1 MIEVELAMALT
12 TVQDL
17 GRFGYRR
24 YGVGTAGAM
33 DALALQVGNLML
45 GNEAGAA
52 AIEVNL
58 FPFQVRFLDA
68 TAFAVTGADCRPL
81 LDGKPLPPWWA
92 ATARAGQVLRL
103 DAPADAGC
111 ARACLC
117 VGGGIDVPRVLGSR
131 STQLRGAIGGF
142 QGRPLSRGDKLA
154 AAPHA
159 SAELDFGVPP
169 PGAVLAPAQ
178 AADGALAVRAIP
190 AGEYAEFTTA
200 SQTGFWQTP
209 WEVSAKSNRMGFRLS
224 GPALALKK
232 RLEMRSYGVV
242 PGLVQ
247 VPPSGE
253 PIVQMADAN
262 VSGGYPKIATVI
274 GADLWRLGAAGP
286 RARVRFVETPARDA
300 VRAADELRDY
310 LALVQRLAGRFRLD
324 L

>member
-1 MIEVELAMALT
+1 MIEIQLAMALT

-33 DALALQVGNLML
+33 DTLALQGGNLML

-58 FPFQVRFLDA
+58 FPFQVRFLDV
-68 TAFAVTGADCRPL
+68 TVFAVTGADCRPV

-103 DAPADAGC
+103 DAPADPSC

-117 VGGGIDVPRVLGSR
+117 VGGGIDVPAVLGSR

-142 QGRPLSRGDKLA
+142 HGRPLSKGDVLA
-154 AAPHA
+154 AAQHDGG
-159 SAELDFGVPP
+159 EIDFGVPP
-169 PGAVLAPAQ
+169 PGAVLAPPPS
-178 AADGALAVRAIP
+178 AADVLAVRAIP
-190 AGEYAEFTTA
+190 AGEYPEFTAA
-200 SQTGFWQTP
+200 SQTAFWQTL

-224 GPALALKK
+224 GPALASKK
-232 RLEMRSYGVV
+232 RPEMRSYGVV

-274 GADLWRLGAAGP
+274 GADLWRLGQAGP
-286 RARVRFVETPARDA
+286 RARVRFVETLARDA
-300 VRAADELRDY
+300 VRADDELRDY
-310 LALVQRLAGRFRLD
+310 LALVQRLAERFRMD